1 MAENREEFDYRLAA
15 LGDLVSEERV
25 RFVTRASLQAIKMA
39 LDEAQAAEFVKLLP
53 QWLRME
59 WDGLP
64 FRPGNSGEADL
75 IDMLQG
81 IGDYPYRAGAEHDLT
96 YFLAALRESLPEGG
110 DLYMRPLL
118 PEANRELFD
127 FAGSCA
133 YDASVKEFV

>member
-15 LGDLVSEERV
+15 LGDLVSKERI
-25 RFVTRASLQAIKMA
+25 RFVTRMSLQAIKTA
-39 LDEAQAAEFVKLLP
+39 LDEAQVGEFVKLLP
-53 QWLRME
+53 PWLREE
-59 WDGLP
+59 WDGLTYTP
-64 FRPGNSGEADL
+64 SHSDQADL
-75 IDMLQG
+75 IDIMHE

-110 DLYMRPLL
+110 ALYMRPLL